1 MPLSDCLRRGRR
13 PHSARLGAILCAV
26 VWLNACGGS
35 AGTLTIRAE
44 RPGSR
49 IPLAGLQVT
58 VLPVDAQALLDTLA
72 RRAGAP
78 KPAFPALETEMRA
91 FRLGQDVTPT
101 GDGPAERAWQDP
113 RDSLE
118 TLADTLRG
126 LDRAS
131 VAYRDAYERLRKL
144 YDHLGQRAVERDRSR
159 SAAGHDDRDLALRA
173 ARAAD
178 SLRRWEQATYTGFPE
193 ELRAAVRRTGR
204 DIQQR
209 TLDSTGRVRLALQP
223 GRWWVEARLPDPD
236 DPFEEYFWSLPVTVT
251 PLPAILPLTGWTA
264 RRRWRH

>member
-1 MPLSDCLRRGRR
+1 MPSSERPRRGVPRAR
-13 PHSARLGAILCAV
+13 PGAILCAAAG
-26 VWLNACGGS
+26 LAACGGS

-49 IPLAGLQVT
+49 TPLAGLQVT
-58 VLPVDAQALLDTLA
+58 ALPVDAQVVLDTLA
-72 RRAGAP
+72 RQAPSP
-78 KPAFPALETEMRA
+78 KPAFPALEAEMRA
-91 FRLGQDVTPT
+91 FRLGQDATPT
-101 GDGPAERAWQDP
+101 GDSPAERAWQGT

-118 TLADTLRG
+118 ALADTLRH

-131 VAYRDAYERLRKL
+131 VAYREAYERLRKL
-144 YDHLGQRAVERDRSR
+144 YDRFGQRAVERDRSL
-159 SAAGHDDRDLALRA
+159 AAGGGDNRDLALRA

-178 SLRRWEQATYTGFPE
+178 SLRRWEQTAYAGFSE
-193 ELRAAVRRTGR
+193 ALRAAVRHTRR

-236 DPFEEYFWSLPVTVT
+236 DPFEEYFWSVPVTIT
-251 PLPAILPLTGWTA
+251 PLVPTVLPLTGWTA
-264 RRRWRH
+264 QRRWRH

>member
-13 PHSARLGAILCAV
+13 PHSARFGAILCAV

-35 AGTLTIRAE
+35 AGTLTIPAE

-101 GDGPAERAWQDP
+101 GDGPAERAWQDT

-178 SLRRWEQATYTGFPE
+178 SLRRWEQATYTGFPQ

-204 DIQQR
+204 DCSRSLSKPR
-209 TLDSTGRVRLALQP
+209 TAPSATTAPWRRRTFRRNCSSLRPIRSRQASGST
-223 GRWWVEARLPDPD
+223 
-236 DPFEEYFWSLPVTVT
+236 
-251 PLPAILPLTGWTA
+251 ILPSTHWLCHGM
-264 RRRWRH
+264 